1 MIFQLI
7 AILIIIY
14 SFINF
19 RKAFLTFVLYD
30 LFLNINI
37 NFLSIPGVPI
47 LAVEDALIMVF
58 AAEFALRYWN
68 KKKGPYTQS
77 RGNFPFRIP
86 FILLVISWTISTVFA
101 LVGFAS
107 AVSAY
112 VKQILE
118 YVIMT
123 YLMWRVIN
131 TKKDLV
137 FLMRGFTVLFLICG
151 IYEVFEIATQSNP
164 LSDYETSLVQD
175 QTRAIDFGNYEDEQ
189 DRGFRAKSVFSH
201 PIGSG
206 INFGLYII
214 MALFFLMK
222 AKVNIKT
229 NRLLV
234 LATCLLSLACIIMTK
249 SRGPYLFILIGIFS
263 FVNLK
268 SQKFYRY
275 AIIMALALMVLL
287 PYFSDQLDIFK
298 SLFSADAQ
306 ARVGGSDANM
316 RFDQLAVAV
325 GIMSMSPLYG
335 LGFKFLNEMSTAIT
349 MGLLGSESIWFQVLP
364 QFGIIGII
372 AYLFMIYWTLI
383 KLPRKYKSSSIF
395 FIGLAYW
402 GVITLTSV
410 PGMQIY
416 LYYLALIL
424 VIKYQMG
431 CFGEVKEDKGFL
443 VKK

>member
-19 RKAFLTFVLYD
+19 RKAFLTFMLYD
-30 LFLNINI
+30 LFLNTNI

-47 LAVEDALIMVF
+47 LTVEDVLIMVF
-58 AAEFALRYWN
+58 AAEFYIKYGTN
-68 KKKGPYTQS
+68 KNGTYAQT
-77 RGNFPFRIP
+77 RNNFPFKTP
-86 FILLVISWTISTVFA
+86 FIILTISWTISTVFA
-101 LVGFAS
+101 LVGFAG

-123 YLMWRVIN
+123 YLIWRIIN
-131 TKKDLV
+131 DKRDLI
-137 FLMRGFTVLFLICG
+137 FLLRGFTFLFLLCG
-151 IYEVFEIATQSNP
+151 IYELYEIATQSNP

-189 DRGFRAKSVFSH
+189 DRGFRAKSVFAH

-214 MALFFLMK
+214 ISLFFLMK
-222 AKVNIKT
+222 AKINIKT
-229 NRLLV
+229 NKLLV
-234 LATCLLSLACIIMTK
+234 LATCLLSLACIIMAK
-249 SRGPYLFILIGIFS
+249 SRGPYLFLLIGAFS
-263 FVNLK
+263 FINLK
-268 SQKFYRY
+268 SGKFYRY
-275 AIIMALALMVLL
+275 AFLMVLALIVIL

-298 SLFSADAQ
+298 SLYSADAQ
-306 ARVGGSDANM
+306 DKVGGSDTNM
-316 RFDQLAVAV
+316 RFEQLTVAI

-335 LGFKFLNEMSTAIT
+335 LGFKFLSEMSTAVT
-349 MGLLGSESIWFQVLP
+349 VGLLGGESVWFQVLP
-364 QFGIIGII
+364 QFGILGIL
-372 AYLFMIYWTLI
+372 AYLFMIYWTVV
-383 KLPRKYKSSSIF
+383 KLPKKYKSASIF
-395 FIGLAYW
+395 FIGMAYW
-402 GVITLTSV
+402 LVISITSV
-410 PGMQIY
+410 PGMQVY

-431 CFGEVKEDKGFL
+431 CFNDNSRAKIAEIK
-443 VKK
+443 